1 MQQHH
6 SKTGVLKLNVRMD
19 SGAILNKTA
28 LLFFATKFGWKA
40 RSPPHSDLISKNFKS
55 EERKMAYNKAREEQ
69 KWKQWKE
76 KEEEKL
82 RACGME
88 EDSIQKLRDSDWKDF
103 KAERI
108 YQDHRADYPEYSQ
121 WENVKPAEP
130 DIVKA
135 DALLDAISDEK
146 IFSILKGTDK
156 KTLQIILLKML
167 GFSINEI
174 SKEMGIPPKTI
185 YTRMD
190 RLKKKIKKFSESEEK
205 RGSSVAIK

>member
-1 MQQHH
+1 
-6 SKTGVLKLNVRMD
+6 
-19 SGAILNKTA
+19 
-28 LLFFATKFGWKA
+28 
-40 RSPPHSDLISKNFKS
+40 
-55 EERKMAYNKAREEQ
+55 MAYNKAREER

-88 EDSIQKLRDSDWKDF
+88 ENSIQKLRNRDWEDF

-108 YQDHRADYPEYSQ
+108 YQDHRADYPEYPQ
-121 WENVKPAEP
+121 WENMEPIEP
-130 DIVKA
+130 DIVEV
-135 DALLDAISDEK
+135 DALLDIISDQK

-156 KTLQIILLKML
+156 KTLQVILLKML

-174 SKEMGIPPKTI
+174 SREMGIPPKTI

-190 RLKKKIKKFSESEEK
+190 RLKKKKKVFGK
-205 RGSSVAIK
+205 

>member
-1 MQQHH
+1 
-6 SKTGVLKLNVRMD
+6 
-19 SGAILNKTA
+19 
-28 LLFFATKFGWKA
+28 
-40 RSPPHSDLISKNFKS
+40 
-55 EERKMAYNKAREEQ
+55 MAYNKAREEQ

-108 YQDHRADYPEYSQ
+108 YQDHRADYPEYPQ

-174 SKEMGIPPKTI
+174 SREMGIPPKTI

-190 RLKKKIKKFSESEEK
+190 RLKKKIKKFS
-205 RGSSVAIK
+205 